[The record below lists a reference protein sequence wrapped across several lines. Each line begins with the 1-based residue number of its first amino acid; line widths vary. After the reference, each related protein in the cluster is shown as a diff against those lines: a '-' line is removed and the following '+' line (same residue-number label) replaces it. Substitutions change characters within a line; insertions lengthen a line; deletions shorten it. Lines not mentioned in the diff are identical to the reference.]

1 MRLFSLV
8 AAMRTTQFG
17 FTLVELM
24 VGLSIMA
31 ALLMSLVPFT
41 ADWIHS
47 SQTRDASAKLKL
59 AYGIAK
65 GTALR
70 NPQASRGSDPAASL
84 KITSDGTTTTLLS
97 CSGPSTGA
105 ECKANGSAVVWTSS
119 YPANV
124 ATELNGVLLTTS
136 QAIGLELTNRSERIG
151 AGSFTL
157 SRGSVNNTE
166 AVNLE

>member
-1 MRLFSLV
+1 MRSAQL
-8 AAMRTTQFG
+8 G

-24 VGLSIMA
+24 VGLSIMG
-31 ALLMSLVPFT
+31 ALLLSLVPFT
-41 ADWIHS
+41 VDWIHS

-59 AYGIAK
+59 AYGLAK

-70 NPQASRGSDPAASL
+70 NPQALRGSDPAASL
-84 KITSDGTTTTLLS
+84 IITSDGTTTTLLT

-124 ATELNGVLLTTS
+124 ATELNGVLLTPS
-136 QAIGLELTNRSERIG
+136 QAITLELTNRSERIG

-157 SRGSVNNTE
+157 ARGSANNTQSG
-166 AVNLE
+166 NLD